1 MRDEI
6 PDLDAG
12 DFGEMRNA
20 RCIYARTN
28 EQNIDGKVELVQ
40 GYDLEADGRAV
51 YLRVD
56 FDFTQRFF
64 VLENVN
70 RFDVAVAIGGSFA
83 FFVPVLMLASPFV
96 LGYFLYQ
103 MALVIQEEYEY
114 HHRKALVNLLRILV
128 AKIRTRR
135 KVDSRY
141 ILINKICN
149 KTFFQMKQWVKM
161 MEGDLRKASRSKD

>member
-1 MRDEI
+1 MVRSLMFNSGNATDSEVYYNWAFPTPFIWDQYWFDPGNTLMFIGVPQEIGTSNYGTITIRALPQVTVMRDEI
-6 PDLDAG
+6 PDLASG

-40 GYDLEADGRAV
+40 GYDVEVDGRAV
-51 YLRVD
+51 YLRID

-83 FFVPVLMLASPFV
+83 FFVPVLMLASPFI
-96 LGYFLYQ
+96 LGYFLY
-103 MALVIQEEYEY
+103 
-114 HHRKALVNLLRILV
+114 
-128 AKIRTRR
+128 
-135 KVDSRY
+135 
-141 ILINKICN
+141 
-149 KTFFQMKQWVKM
+149 
-161 MEGDLRKASRSKD
+161 